1 MNIKLKKSYK
11 ILIVSFL
18 FLLIAAILIL
28 GIESSS
34 STIFA
39 EEIVLGED
47 KIFSTATINDSFAED
62 SVLVVLKNSTSI
74 NPSNYTTA
82 SFNEINVTAVDNMT
96 VETAPLSTQLSSQ
109 NIGTANNIVST
120 NDYRPILKLTLAE
133 SGKEKV
139 LEAIDILE
147 TRDDVYCVEPDYYVT
162 AASTPNDFY
171 YSGNQWALH
180 STYGINAPSAWD
192 YTTGSSD
199 ILVGVMDTGISYTH
213 PDLQNRIDISL
224 SEDFSEDPN
233 SAGALNDTRGHGT
246 HVAGII
252 GAQTN
257 NYIGISGVCWD
268 VSLVSLKIKDSN
280 STSISYMINA
290 VNYAKT
296 KGIHILNCS
305 FRLGASDSYSLSLTQ
320 AVQNFGGLFVCS
332 AGNKAVNNDETNY
345 ILVNPDLDNVITVGA
360 INSSGNVAY
369 FSNYGAETVSIFAP
383 GQSIISTYP
392 LDLASS
398 GYYSLSGTSMAAPF
412 VTGVAA
418 LAFSKA
424 LEISPDMPIDDL
436 ASYVKTSIIE
446 SATDHAALA
455 DKCVAG
461 GYLNAPSSIKNT
473 SINKTV
479 MSDFGYNG
487 STFYWNGAVDLK
499 INNGGVSNLTSSGI
513 LEFTDTTGLNF
524 TLETVNCSNLI
535 SEINGTFT
543 FELKNSAGEN
553 MILAGND
560 TLTST
565 LNVSSTGSV
574 SLSNNSFVVTTMILP
589 NDTYTLTMT
598 SYITRH
604 TWSSSDTKTMQFI
617 VNKSGSCVAEGT
629 LITLA
634 DGSLKAVED
643 LTGNEELLVWNLL
656 TGNFDTAPILFIDSD
671 PESVYE
677 VIKLTFSDGTVV
689 EVIDE
694 HAFWDF
700 NLNKYVFLR
709 ADASQ
714 YIGHWFNKQTTDDN
728 NNLIWTEA
736 QLISVNIV
744 EKTTSS
750 WSPVTYGHLCYYV
763 NGMLSMPGAT
773 EGLINIF
780 DVDPETLSYDEEAME
795 EDIETYGLF
804 TYAEFSELFPV
815 SQTIFNAFNAQ
826 YLKVAIGKGLITLEE
841 IGNLIELYSE
851 FF

>member
-1 MNIKLKKSYK
+1 MKKIRFSKVYTMPIFCT
-11 ILIVSFL
+11 ILFYL
-18 FLLIAAILIL
+18 FLIFSVNLALLSSIDVAQYVYGETIQTEQKLFSNTNINDDFDNSTVIVVIDKYNSGINKNQEHL
-28 GIESSS
+28 FSNIPSLNSIEDLTYITSDINTLKYLKQDDFRQIFKLNLSIESKQNV
-34 STIFA
+34 IN
-39 EEIVLGED
+39 
-47 KIFSTATINDSFAED
+47 TINILEQIEGILWVGVNSYDAPSLLP
-62 SVLVVLKNSTSI
+62 SV
-74 NPSNYTTA
+74 SNGSRY
-82 SFNEINVTAVDNMT
+82 
-96 VETAPLSTQLSSQ
+96 SSQ
-109 NIGTANNIVST
+109 WG
-120 NDYRPILKLTLAE
+120 LH
-133 SGKEKV
+133 
-139 LEAIDILE
+139 
-147 TRDDVYCVEPDYYVT
+147 
-162 AASTPNDFY
+162 
-171 YSGNQWALH
+171 GNF
-180 STYGINAPSAWD
+180 GINAESAWD
-192 YTTGSSD
+192 ITTGDSL
-199 ILVGVMDTGISYTH
+199 IKVGVIDSGIAPH
-213 PDLQNRIDISL
+213 PDLNIGNGWDFYNNNSITSDDL
-224 SEDFSEDPN
+224 S
-233 SAGALNDTRGHGT
+233 GHGT

-252 GAQTN
+252 GAYSSNTD
-257 NYIGISGVCWD
+257 GIVGVNWD
-268 VSLVSLKIKDSN
+268 VQLIPLQVANVEQTFDVSSVTAAI
-280 STSISYMINA
+280 TYAIN
-290 VNYAKT
+290 NN
-296 KGIHILNCS
+296 IDILNYS
-305 FRLGASDSYSLSLTQ
+305 ASGYEDNTARRVALSQ
-320 AVQNFGGLFVCS
+320 YKGLFVCS
-332 AGNKAVNNDETNY
+332 AGNNNNNNDTNPLY
-345 ILVNPDLDNVITVGA
+345 PSNYSSGYEFSDRVISVGA
-360 INSSGNVAY
+360 IDSSGNVAS

-398 GYYSLSGTSMAAPF
+398 GYSSLSGTSMAAPF

-446 SATDHAALA
+446 HATDHAALA

-461 GYLNAPSSIKNT
+461 GYLNAPSSIKYT

-553 MILAGND
+553 IVLAGND

-574 SLSNNSFVVTTMILP
+574 SLSNNTFVVTTMILP

-598 SYITRH
+598 SHITRY

-617 VNKSGSCVAEGT
+617 VNKSDSCVAEGT

-671 PESVYE
+671 PDSVYE

-780 DVDPETLSYDEEAME
+780 DVDPETLCYDEEAME

>member
-11 ILIVSFL
+11 ILIASFL

-28 GIESSS
+28 GINSSS

-82 SFNEINVTAVDNMT
+82 SFNEIGITAVENMT
-96 VETAPLSTQLSSQ
+96 VETASLSTRQNSQ
-109 NIGTANNIVST
+109 NIATANNTVST
-120 NDYRPILKLTLAE
+120 DDYKPVLKLTLAE

-162 AASTPNDFY
+162 AASTPNDPY
-171 YSGNQWALH
+171 YSGNQWGLH

-199 ILVGVMDTGISYTH
+199 ILVGVMDTGINYSH
-213 PDLQNRIDISL
+213 PDLQNRINISL
-224 SEDFSEDPN
+224 SENFSEDPN
-233 SAGALNDTRGHGT
+233 GTSTFNDTDGHGT
-246 HVAGII
+246 SIAGII

-257 NYIGISGVCWD
+257 NNIGMSGVCWD
-268 VSLVSLKIKDSN
+268 VSLVSLKITEADEAPVS
-280 STSISYMINA
+280 SMIDA

-305 FRLGASDSYSLSLTQ
+305 YGHKNSGSYSVALTQ
-320 AVQNFGGLFVCS
+320 AVQDFGGLFVCS
-332 AGNKAVNNDETNY
+332 AGNEAVNNDETNF
-345 ILVNPDLDNVITVGA
+345 IIVDPDLDNVITVGA
-360 INSSGNVAY
+360 INSSGNVAS

-383 GQSIISTYP
+383 GQDITATTPNNNYSI
-392 LDLASS
+392 ASH
-398 GYYSLSGTSMAAPF
+398 GTSYAAPF

-461 GYLNAPSSIKNT
+461 GYLNAPSSIKHT
-473 SINKTV
+473 SIDKTV

-499 INNGGVSNLTSSGI
+499 INYGGVSNLTSSGI
-513 LEFTDTTGLNF
+513 LEFTDTTGLYF

-617 VNKSGSCVAEGT
+617 VNKSDSCVAEGT

-700 NLNKYVFLR
+700 DLNKYVFLR

-780 DVDPETLSYDEEAME
+780 EVDPETLSYDEEAME

>member
-1 MNIKLKKSYK
+1 MNSKSKKSYK
-11 ILIVSFL
+11 IIIASFL
-18 FLLIAAILIL
+18 FLLVATILIL
-28 GIESSS
+28 GIDNSSS
-34 STIFA
+34 PIFA

-62 SVLVVLKNSTSI
+62 SVLVVLKNSTSL
-74 NPSNYTTA
+74 NSSNYTTA
-82 SFNEINVTAVDNMT
+82 SFNGIDVTAVENMT
-96 VETAPLSTQLSSQ
+96 VETASLSTQQISQ
-109 NIGTANNIVST
+109 NIGTANNVST
-120 NDYRPILKLTLAE
+120 DDYRPILKLTLAE

-162 AASTPNDFY
+162 TASTPNDPY

-199 ILVGVMDTGISYTH
+199 ILVGVIDTGISYTH
-213 PDLQNRIDISL
+213 PDLQNRINISL

-233 SAGALNDTRGHGT
+233 STGALNDTYGHGT
-246 HVAGII
+246 RVAGII

-257 NYIGISGVCWD
+257 NNIGISGVCWD
-268 VSLVSLKIKDSN
+268 VSLVSLKIME
-280 STSISYMINA
+280 TGSISVSKIINA

-305 FRLGASDSYSLSLTQ
+305 NEFEESASYSLSLSQ
-320 AVQNFGGLFVCS
+320 AVQNFGGLFVCA
-332 AGNKAVNNDETNY
+332 AGNEAANNDETNY

-360 INSSGNVAY
+360 INSSGNVAS
-369 FSNYGAETVSIFAP
+369 FSNYGMETVSIFAP
-383 GQSIISTYP
+383 GQDITATTPNNNYSI
-392 LDLASS
+392 ASF
-398 GYYSLSGTSMAAPF
+398 GTSNAASF

-700 NLNKYVFLR
+700 DLNKYVFLR

>member
-11 ILIVSFL
+11 ILIASFL
-18 FLLIAAILIL
+18 FLLIATIIIL

-34 STIFA
+34 SPIFA
-39 EEIVLGED
+39 EENALVED

-62 SVLVVLKNSTSI
+62 SVLVVLKNSTSL
-74 NPSNYTTA
+74 NSSNYTTA

-162 AASTPNDFY
+162 AASTPNDPY
-171 YSGNQWALH
+171 YSGNQWGLH

-199 ILVGVMDTGISYTH
+199 ILVGVMDTGIKYSH
-213 PDLQNRIDISL
+213 PDLQNRINISL
-224 SEDFSEDPN
+224 SENFSEDPN
-233 SAGALNDTRGHGT
+233 GTSTFTDTDGHGT
-246 HVAGII
+246 SIAGII

-257 NYIGISGVCWD
+257 NNIGMSGVCWD
-268 VSLVSLKIKDSN
+268 VSLVSLKITEADEAPVS
-280 STSISYMINA
+280 SMIDA

-305 FRLGASDSYSLSLTQ
+305 YGHKNSGSYSFALTQ
-320 AVQNFGGLFVCS
+320 AVQDFGGLFVCS
-332 AGNKAVNNDETNY
+332 AGNEAVNNDETNF
-345 ILVNPDLDNVITVGA
+345 IVVDPDLDNVITVGA
-360 INSSGNVAY
+360 INSSGNIAS

-383 GQSIISTYP
+383 GQDITATTPNNNYSI
-392 LDLASS
+392 ASH
-398 GYYSLSGTSMAAPF
+398 GTSYAAPF

-436 ASYVKTSIIE
+436 SSYVKTSIIE

>member
-1 MNIKLKKSYK
+1 M
-11 ILIVSFL
+11 
-18 FLLIAAILIL
+18 FLLVATILIL
-28 GIESSS
+28 GIDNSSS
-34 STIFA
+34 PIFA

-62 SVLVVLKNSTSI
+62 SVLVVLKNSTSL
-74 NPSNYTTA
+74 NSSNYTTA
-82 SFNEINVTAVDNMT
+82 SFNGIDVTAVENMT
-96 VETAPLSTQLSSQ
+96 VETASLSTQQISQ
-109 NIGTANNIVST
+109 NIGTANNVST
-120 NDYRPILKLTLAE
+120 DDYRPILKLTLAE

-162 AASTPNDFY
+162 TASTPNDPY

-199 ILVGVMDTGISYTH
+199 ILVGVIDTGISYTH
-213 PDLQNRIDISL
+213 PDLQNRINISL

-233 SAGALNDTRGHGT
+233 STGALNDTYGHGT
-246 HVAGII
+246 RVAGII

-257 NYIGISGVCWD
+257 NNIGISGVCWD
-268 VSLVSLKIKDSN
+268 VSLVSLKIME
-280 STSISYMINA
+280 TGSISVSKIINA

-305 FRLGASDSYSLSLTQ
+305 NEFEESASYSLSLSQ
-320 AVQNFGGLFVCS
+320 AVQNFGGLFVCA
-332 AGNKAVNNDETNY
+332 AGNEAANNDETNY

-360 INSSGNVAY
+360 INSSGNVAS
-369 FSNYGAETVSIFAP
+369 FSNYGMETVSIFAP
-383 GQSIISTYP
+383 GQDITATTPNNNYSI
-392 LDLASS
+392 ASF
-398 GYYSLSGTSMAAPF
+398 GTSNAASF

-700 NLNKYVFLR
+700 DLNKYVFLR

>member
-11 ILIVSFL
+11 ILIASFL
-18 FLLIAAILIL
+18 FLLIATIIIL

-34 STIFA
+34 SPIFA
-39 EEIVLGED
+39 EENALVED

-162 AASTPNDFY
+162 AASTPNDPY
-171 YSGNQWALH
+171 YSGNQWGLH

-199 ILVGVMDTGISYTH
+199 ILVGVMDTGIKYSH
-213 PDLQNRIDISL
+213 PDLQNRINISL
-224 SEDFSEDPN
+224 SENFSEDPN
-233 SAGALNDTRGHGT
+233 GTSTFTDTDGHGT
-246 HVAGII
+246 SIAGII

-257 NYIGISGVCWD
+257 NNIGMSGVCWD
-268 VSLVSLKIKDSN
+268 VSLVSLKITEADEAPVS
-280 STSISYMINA
+280 SMIDA

-305 FRLGASDSYSLSLTQ
+305 YGHKNSGSYSFALTQ
-320 AVQNFGGLFVCS
+320 AVQDFGGLFVCS
-332 AGNKAVNNDETNY
+332 AGNEAVNNDETNF
-345 ILVNPDLDNVITVGA
+345 IVVDPDLDNVITVGA
-360 INSSGNVAY
+360 INSSGNIAS

-383 GQSIISTYP
+383 GQDITATTPNNNYSI
-392 LDLASS
+392 ASH
-398 GYYSLSGTSMAAPF
+398 GTSYAAPF

-446 SATDHAALA
+446 SATDHAALE

-461 GYLNAPSSIKNT
+461 GYLNAPSSIKYT

-656 TGNFDTAPILFIDSD
+656 TGTFDTAPILFIDSD

>member
-11 ILIVSFL
+11 ILIASFL
-18 FLLIAAILIL
+18 FLLIATIIIL

-34 STIFA
+34 SPIFA
-39 EEIVLGED
+39 EENALVED

-62 SVLVVLKNSTSI
+62 SVLVVLKNSTSL
-74 NPSNYTTA
+74 NSSNYTTA

-162 AASTPNDFY
+162 AASTPNDPY
-171 YSGNQWALH
+171 YSGNQWGLH

-199 ILVGVMDTGISYTH
+199 ILVGVMDTGIKYSH
-213 PDLQNRIDISL
+213 PDLQNRINISL
-224 SEDFSEDPN
+224 SENFSEDPN
-233 SAGALNDTRGHGT
+233 GTSTFTDTDGHGT
-246 HVAGII
+246 SIAGII

-257 NYIGISGVCWD
+257 NNIGMSGVCWD
-268 VSLVSLKIKDSN
+268 VSLVSLKITEADEAPVS
-280 STSISYMINA
+280 SMIDA

-305 FRLGASDSYSLSLTQ
+305 YGHKNSGSYSFALTQ
-320 AVQNFGGLFVCS
+320 AVQDFGGLFVCS
-332 AGNKAVNNDETNY
+332 AGNEAVNNDETNF
-345 ILVNPDLDNVITVGA
+345 IVVDPDLDNVITVGA
-360 INSSGNVAY
+360 INSSGNIAS

-383 GQSIISTYP
+383 GQDITATTPNNNYSI
-392 LDLASS
+392 ASH
-398 GYYSLSGTSMAAPF
+398 GTSYAAPF

-461 GYLNAPSSIKNT
+461 GYLNAPSSIKYT

-553 MILAGND
+553 IVLAGND

-565 LNVSSTGSV
+565 LNVSSTGNV

-598 SYITRH
+598 SHITRH

-617 VNKSGSCVAEGT
+617 VNKSNSCVAEGT

-700 NLNKYVFLR
+700 DLNKYVFLR

-714 YIGHWFNKQTTDDN
+714 HIGHWFNKQTTDDN

-750 WSPVTYGHLCYYV
+750 WRPVTYGHLCYYV

>member
-1 MNIKLKKSYK
+1 MNSKSKKSYK
-11 ILIVSFL
+11 IIIASFL
-18 FLLIAAILIL
+18 FLLVATILIL
-28 GIESSS
+28 GIDNSSS
-34 STIFA
+34 PIFA

-62 SVLVVLKNSTSI
+62 SVLVVLKNSTSL
-74 NPSNYTTA
+74 NSSNYTTA
-82 SFNEINVTAVDNMT
+82 SFNGIDVTAVENMT
-96 VETAPLSTQLSSQ
+96 VETASLSTQQISQ
-109 NIGTANNIVST
+109 NIGTANNVST
-120 NDYRPILKLTLAE
+120 DDYRPILKLTLAE

-162 AASTPNDFY
+162 TASTPNDPY

-199 ILVGVMDTGISYTH
+199 ILVGVIDTGISYTH
-213 PDLQNRIDISL
+213 PDLQNRINISL

-233 SAGALNDTRGHGT
+233 STGALNDTYGHGT
-246 HVAGII
+246 RVAGII

-257 NYIGISGVCWD
+257 NNIGISGVCWD
-268 VSLVSLKIKDSN
+268 VSLVSLKIME
-280 STSISYMINA
+280 TGSISVSKIINA

-305 FRLGASDSYSLSLTQ
+305 NEFEESASYSLSLSQ
-320 AVQNFGGLFVCS
+320 AVQNFGGLFVCA
-332 AGNKAVNNDETNY
+332 AGNEAANNDETNY

-360 INSSGNVAY
+360 INSSGNVAS
-369 FSNYGAETVSIFAP
+369 FSNYGMETVSIFAP
-383 GQSIISTYP
+383 GQDITATTPNNNYSI
-392 LDLASS
+392 ASF
-398 GYYSLSGTSMAAPF
+398 GTSNAASF

-780 DVDPETLSYDEEAME
+780 EVDPETLSYDEEAME